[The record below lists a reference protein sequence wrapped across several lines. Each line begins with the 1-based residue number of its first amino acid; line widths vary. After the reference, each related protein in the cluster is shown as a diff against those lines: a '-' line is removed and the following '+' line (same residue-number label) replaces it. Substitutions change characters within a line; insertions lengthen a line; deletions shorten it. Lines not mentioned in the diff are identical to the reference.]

1 MLKILRRI
9 VQEVSSVNSAKE
21 ALQIIVERVR
31 SAIETQACSVFLL
44 DRDNQRFILMATEGL
59 RNEAVGKI
67 NVSINEGLVGL
78 VGRRE
83 EPINLSDA
91 PKHPDFLYHPEIGEE
106 RYRAFIGAPI
116 IHQRQLI
123 GVIVVQQEQQRRY
136 DEAEEAFIVTI
147 AAQLGGVLANV
158 NLADLLTDPTDLRPL
173 TITGGAV
180 LIGIPGSQGV
190 AIGNAVVVYP
200 LADLDAVPDK
210 IQNDID
216 QEIEFF
222 NSALAAASEDIYA
235 LSERLVNILPPEE
248 HALFDV
254 YLKKDYLLQ
263 TKNKVG
269 LYHRQHLRYA

>member
-190 AIGNAVVVYP
+190 AISFWILSGTAS
-200 LADLDAVPDK
+200 K
-210 IQNDID
+210 
-216 QEIEFF
+216 
-222 NSALAAASEDIYA
+222 SAS
-235 LSERLVNILPPEE
+235 
-248 HALFDV
+248 
-254 YLKKDYLLQ
+254 
-263 TKNKVG
+263 G
-269 LYHRQHLRYA
+269 